1 MTYAAVTQSSTV
13 DTSYNGWNN
22 YETWLVN
29 LWLTNDESSYYQL
42 AQILALY
49 SDVVSQGDAIEE
61 WVRADQAITT
71 GLYADLINAALGK
84 VSWYEIAENNQ

>member
-1 MTYAAVTQSSTV
+1 MTNAVKATQNI
-13 DTSYNGWNN
+13 DTSYYGWNN

-42 AQILALY
+42 TQILALY
-49 SDVVSQGDAIEE
+49 GDIVSQGDAIEE
-61 WVRADQAITT
+61 LVRAEQIIDT
-71 GLYADLINAALGK
+71 GLYADLIEAALGK